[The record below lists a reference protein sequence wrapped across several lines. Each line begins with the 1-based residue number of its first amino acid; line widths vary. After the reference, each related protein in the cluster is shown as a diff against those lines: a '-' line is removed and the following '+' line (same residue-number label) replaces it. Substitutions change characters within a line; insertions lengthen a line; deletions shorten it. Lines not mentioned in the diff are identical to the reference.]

1 MNLMFYTKGIQNY
14 ISAQQYFP
22 ESNLIYH
29 INLDVLKTKK
39 TLPPLLK
46 TLKLLWKPNNSSIL
60 PLITNQ
66 SWDLEY
72 SRNNLL
78 LSLGSTGQ

>member
-14 ISAQQYFP
+14 TSAQQYFP

-39 TLPPLLK
+39 NT
-46 TLKLLWKPNNSSIL
+46 SS
-60 PLITNQ
+60 T
-66 SWDLEY
+66 
-72 SRNNLL
+72 
-78 LSLGSTGQ
+78 T